1 MRFYADENFP
11 LPTVLAL
18 RELEHDV
25 VTMMDTGEA
34 NQEVPDDEVLRRA
47 TRDNRAVLT
56 LNRKDFIQLH
66 KQSDDHAGIVA
77 CTSDLNFSQQ
87 ASRIHNE
94 IGSLESLHGQL
105 IRVNRSIGEEP

>member
-1 MRFYADENFP
+1 MRLYADENFP

-47 TRDNRAVLT
+47 TKDSRAVLT
-56 LNRKDFIQLH
+56 LNRKDFIWLH
-66 KQSDDHAGIVA
+66 KQGDDHAGIVA
-77 CTSDLNFSQQ
+77 CTTDLDFGQQ
-87 ASRIHNE
+87 ASRIHE
-94 IGSLESLHGQL
+94 SISPHESLHGKL
-105 IRVNRSIGEEP
+105 IRVNRPAGKSR